1 MTDTGRVL
9 LTAVVLSA
17 SAFGVLSWRVSRI
30 DATQPER
37 LVGELRVAQW
47 AAMLLAATAGIPIGL
62 AVALPTMPGGHL
74 DATLAVAFLLLAGVV
89 LFRDPREG
97 LLLASI
103 GFVLHALV
111 DIAHRPGWLSPDLA
125 PRWYVVGCASFN
137 VYLAALCFLARRR

>member
-9 LTAVVLSA
+9 LTAVALSA
-17 SAFGVLSWRVSRI
+17 SAFGALAWRVSRI
-30 DATQPER
+30 DAAQPDR

-47 AAMLLAATAGIPIGL
+47 AAMLLAATAGVPIGF

-74 DATLAVAFLLLAGVV
+74 DATLAVGFMLLAGVV
-89 LFRDPREG
+89 LLRDPREG
-97 LLLASI
+97 LFLASI

-125 PRWYVVGCASFN
+125 PRWYIVGCAIFN
-137 VYLAALCFLARRR
+137 VYLAAMCFLARRR